1 MKRIAFLILSVLSCI
16 AGSAQV
22 RFETGWF
29 ADNNGNRTECL
40 IRNDEKF
47 CAASS
52 IRYKMDEEGDECVAA
67 ISDVSSFYV
76 GRMLFE
82 RHEVNIDM
90 SEGTLSSGVG
100 YDSEPAYEKKT
111 VFLQVLCDG
120 DARLY
125 FYNVSSV
132 KDNFFFSTSADPEI
146 KYLIDKQYLTDGRTG
161 YLRENHTFRNQL
173 FSVFVGRV
181 SSDVLNKTEYTE
193 NDLMDVFDQY
203 NGTTSERRRKGQLNL
218 DIRASYRPGKQSE
231 VYGAGLSLEYIMPFN
246 RNKWSVLASF
256 DAKIYDITDPQV
268 SDSDRQCE
276 GFYSQLRVGARY
288 YMYLHKSVSMYLD
301 GEFAIGRFDRTLL
314 GAGFKFFDCFA
325 VGAQYSLPLGILIP
339 NHKPTHQA
347 FFPEKYPAVPVNIYI
362 KASIP
367 LIRKNSK

>member
-1 MKRIAFLILSVLSCI
+1 MKRIVTMLVVALFCV
-16 AGSAQV
+16 AGNAQV
-22 RFETGWF
+22 IFEEGWF
-29 ADNNGNRTECL
+29 ADNNGNKTDCL

-52 IRYKMDEEGDECVAA
+52 IRYRMTEDDDERVAA
-67 ISDVSSFYV
+67 ISEVSSFYV
-76 GRMLFE
+76 GDMLFE
-82 RHEVNIDM
+82 RHEVDLDV
-90 SEGTLSSGVG
+90 SESTLSSGVG
-100 YDSEPAYEKKT
+100 FEKDPVFVKKT

-173 FSVFVGRV
+173 FAAFSGKVGA
-181 SSDVLNKTEYTE
+181 DVIKKTEYTE
-193 NDLMDVFDQY
+193 DDLIDVFDQY

-231 VYGAGLSLEYIMPFN
+231 VYGAGLSLEYVMPFN

-276 GFYSQLRVGARY
+276 GFYPQLRVGARY

-314 GAGFKFFDCFA
+314 GA
-325 VGAQYSLPLGILIP
+325 Q
-339 NHKPTHQA
+339 Q
-347 FFPEKYPAVPVNIYI
+347 
-362 KASIP
+362 
-367 LIRKNSK
+367 